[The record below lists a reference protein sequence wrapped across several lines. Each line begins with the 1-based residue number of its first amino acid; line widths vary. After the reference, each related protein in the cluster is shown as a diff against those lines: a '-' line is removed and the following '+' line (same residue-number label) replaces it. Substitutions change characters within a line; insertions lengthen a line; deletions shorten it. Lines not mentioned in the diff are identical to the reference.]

1 MAAGSK
7 KVVYAALIGNSL
19 ISVTKFFA
27 ATYTGSSAMLSEGIH
42 SLVDTGNQVLLLHG
56 MRRAKK
62 PADDKHPFGYG
73 AELYFWAFVV
83 AILIFAVGAGVSIY
97 EGIQKVIHPHPVTS
111 PIINYI
117 VLSLAMIFEA
127 GACYVA
133 IREFKAVKGDLSYM
147 EAVRQ
152 SKDPAMFTV
161 LFEDAA
167 AMAGLIVAMVGL
179 ILAQYLGL
187 DWLDGAASIV
197 IGIILALT
205 AVFLAYE
212 TKGLIIGEAA
222 SSEMLEA
229 VRKLVS
235 MMPTVNHVNELR
247 TLHQGPEDVLLAI
260 SIDFQD
266 GLSIE
271 DVENSVFK
279 LEKAIK
285 EEFPVVKRLFIEVQ
299 SQQHHNEMVLNN

>member
-1 MAAGSK
+1 MATGSK
-7 KVVYAALIGNSL
+7 RVVYAALIGNGL

-27 ATYTGSSAMLSEGIH
+27 AAYTGSSAMLSEGIH

-56 MRRAKK
+56 MRKAKQ
-62 PADDKHPFGYG
+62 PADEKHPFGYG

-133 IREFKAVKGDLSYM
+133 IKEFKRVKGDLSFM
-147 EAVRQ
+147 DAVRQ

-179 ILAQYLGL
+179 VLAQYLGL
-187 DWLDGAASIV
+187 AWLDGAASIM
-197 IGIILALT
+197 IGLILAIT
-205 AVFLAYE
+205 AIFLAYE
-212 TKGLIIGEAA
+212 TKGLIIGESA
-222 SSEMLEA
+222 SSAMLESIRGI
-229 VRKLVS
+229 VK
-235 MMPTVNHVNELR
+235 MMPTVNFVNELR
-247 TLHQGPEDVLLAI
+247 TLHQGPEDVLLAL

-271 DVENSVFK
+271 EVENSVFK
-279 LEKAIK
+279 LEKTIK

-299 SQQHHNEMVLNN
+299 SQQHHNEMVKDY